1 MFKGITPLFKQEEKS
16 DLEKLEDECC
26 NELCPKLT
34 YAQRLAGYC
43 ACLGVSFALSLGS
56 WTRLVALVHGEPVGF
71 VAFYTLSNVV
81 GIGGS
86 MFLSGPA
93 GQCRKMWDKERWP
106 ASAMYLLSI
115 VATLFVCFYRGIPDR
130 YRVGVIVAMLF
141 VQWCAML
148 YFVVSFIPC
157 AKEYC
162 CLICREGPRDC
173 AKWCAR
179 RK

>member
-86 MFLSGPA
+86 SLGPA
-93 GQCRKMWDKERWP
+93 FLYEALK
-106 ASAMYLLSI
+106 
-115 VATLFVCFYRGIPDR
+115 ATLTPLAKQPLDGDR
-130 YRVGVIVAMLF
+130 RLALRLALHLMEKPSRFALV
-141 VQWCAML
+141 
-148 YFVVSFIPC
+148 
-157 AKEYC
+157 
-162 CLICREGPRDC
+162 
-173 AKWCAR
+173 
-179 RK
+179 